1 MDAAFGTNL
10 GEGRM
15 CMESGMD
22 AVYTFGLKPGHRCD
36 LLKGGSP
43 LF

>member
-1 MDAAFGTNL
+1 MDAAFESKPG
-10 GEGRM
+10 GRRM
-15 CMESGMD
+15 CLESGMD